1 MSIFKITIKAGTP
14 AVFDPNPQI
23 VFVNDSVFW
32 HNDDQQAHWPA
43 PILPAN
49 PPAPLPLSSNPTKF
63 DQKGFIP
70 FQIAPNTSSN
80 QVSFGSAQTI
90 HYGCTL
96 HLDKNRNPLE
106 TGVIIVK
113 SAKKSAFGGKT
124 KKGAFAKKTKKGAFA
139 KKTKKGAFA
148 KQTKKG
154 ALAEQTKKGAFGRV
168 TTKPR

>member
-14 AVFDPNPQI
+14 AVFSPNPQI

-43 PILPAN
+43 PIL
-49 PPAPLPLSSNPTKF
+49 SSNPTKF
-63 DQKGFIP
+63 DQTGFIP

-80 QVSFGSAQTI
+80 QVGFGSVQTI

-96 HLDKNRNPLE
+96 HLDKNGNPLE
-106 TGVIIVK
+106 TGTINVK
-113 SAKKSAFGGKT
+113 PAKKSAFAGKTKKGAFAGKT
-124 KKGAFAKKTKKGAFA
+124 KKGAFAKKTKKGALA
-139 KKTKKGAFA
+139 KKTKKGAF
-148 KQTKKG
+148 
-154 ALAEQTKKGAFGRV
+154 GRT